1 MRMVSRVAQ
10 RRAHRRRVAWAL
22 LMSLLTHMAAI
33 LAVAWFYFSERSAP
47 PDPVEEIEIT
57 FIEPPP
63 PQEAKPMFVDTT
75 APTAPPPEQAV
86 FESDR
91 DTAAASPEAAQGAE
105 PVPSQEGRE
114 QPYLELQ
121 EQELAMAQ
129 PDAAPPAPEVPPSR
143 PAPVQPAEEA
153 EPQAE
158 KPDEEKP
165 SEPDPEAV
173 LLARSEPPREKQ
185 ESREVPQP
193 PAPPPS
199 RPSFQRQ
206 TRATRLRGSVD
217 SSGRAAVASLATPL
231 GRYRKAISDAIGS
244 SWYYHIGPRMDM
256 FGYGTVTVI
265 FLVDRDG
272 KVRRP
277 KVISNTSNESFEIV
291 TLESILAAEI
301 PPIPPDVLPAL
312 DGGQI
317 EIDFSFSIITN

>member
-1 MRMVSRVAQ
+1 MMMFRLEERQA
-10 RRAHRRRVAWAL
+10 ARRRTTWAL
-22 LMSLLTHMAAI
+22 LASLLAHLAVI
-33 LAVAWFYFSERSAP
+33 LIVAWFYFTGQLP
-47 PDPVEEIEIT
+47 PPEPVEEIEIT
-57 FIEPPP
+57 LIEPPAP
-63 PQEAKPMFVDTT
+63 PPKPVFVETS
-75 APTAPPPEQAV
+75 APDAPPPEDAV

-105 PVPSQEGRE
+105 PVPSQDGRE

-121 EQELAMAQ
+121 EQALAMAQ
-129 PDAAPPAPEVPPSR
+129 PDAAPPAPEVPPSQ
-143 PAPVQPAEEA
+143 PAPPQPTQEA
-153 EPQAE
+153 EAQAE

-165 SEPDPEAV
+165 VQPAPDG
-173 LLARSEPPREKQ
+173 LLARAEPLREKR
-185 ESREVPQP
+185 EPREVPQP

-217 SSGRAAVASLATPL
+217 STGRAAVASLATPL

-277 KVISNTSNESFEIV
+277 RVISNTSNESFEIV

-301 PPIPPDVLPAL
+301 PPIPPDVLPAIE
-312 DGGQI
+312 GGQI